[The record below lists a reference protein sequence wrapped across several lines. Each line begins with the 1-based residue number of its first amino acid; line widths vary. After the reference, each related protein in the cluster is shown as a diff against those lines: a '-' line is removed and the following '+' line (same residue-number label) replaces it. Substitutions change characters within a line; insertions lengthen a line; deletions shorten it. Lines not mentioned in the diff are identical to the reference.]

1 MVTSKVVG
9 ARAPIDFGVELE
21 PIGELLY
28 AEELAIA
35 IRKDDPKLLDELNK
49 ALKSII
55 EDGTY
60 EEISNKWFGMNILQK

>member
-9 ARAPIDFGVELE
+9 TRAPIDFGVEIQ

-28 AEELAIA
+28 AEDIAMA
-35 IRKDDPKLLDELNK
+35 IRKEDTKLLEEVNK

-60 EEISNKWFGMNILQK
+60 EEISNKWFGMNILEK